1 MQNYLKL
8 WRIPI
13 KIIYKIHSF
22 ALQIYVMI
30 NPSAPGWI
38 EKFFIEQRTSGQSII
53 DSEEAF
59 YIRTR
64 ATGFIFG
71 HIVSF
76 DTIKPIPIT
85 ERLPEEISKIGM
97 LNTLYEM
104 YCLTKN
110 EKDENNFIAEA
121 VAFYNLLT
129 PKGFHPLQ
137 KILPSSSNS
146 SKLEKIIH
154 DRVQT
159 NEDLFSKNFSHVI
172 TNALLFVDVLAFK
185 KHLEKG
191 SLPEKYFNKIEAIVI
206 SIISLSLKSKT
217 GISVHD
223 DLLLKLFESSVR
235 YNKFSSAKIITI
247 DDLDLS
253 YLSNDLEKF
262 YMLDLAGISL
272 WSDEKV
278 ENEERYFLYKL
289 GEKLTIKEYFI
300 TESIHFIND
309 FIVKYK
315 KEIPYFNNSNP
326 VKHFYDQTTDN
337 VAVLIHRNKNRFIKE
352 LSQSKELMHLLAKS
366 THKELDKEEKKKVKT
381 QLLDIC
387 KTVPSLTIFLLP
399 GGSLLLPILI
409 KFIPQL
415 LPSAFNEN
423 EERDPSP

>member
-1 MQNYLKL
+1 
-8 WRIPI
+8 
-13 KIIYKIHSF
+13 
-22 ALQIYVMI
+22 MI

-38 EKFFIEQRTSGQSII
+38 EKFFIEQKVAEHPFVLTA
-53 DSEEAF
+53 EEF
-59 YIRTR
+59 YSSTR

-76 DTIKPIPIT
+76 DTGKPIPIKG
-85 ERLPEEISKIGM
+85 LHPEEISKIGM
-97 LNTLYEM
+97 LNTLYKM
-104 YCLTKN
+104 YCLAKQDTDPN
-110 EKDENNFIAEA
+110 QFIAEA

-129 PKGFHPLQ
+129 PKGFNPLQ
-137 KILPSSSNS
+137 KMLPSSSNL

-191 SLPEKYFNKIEAIVI
+191 SLPEKYFNRIEDIVI
-206 SIISLSLKSKT
+206 SIVSLSLKSKT
-217 GISVHD
+217 GVSVHD
-223 DLLLKLFESSVR
+223 ELLQKLFESSVR
-235 YNKFSSAKIITI
+235 YNKFSNKGIKTI
-247 DDLDLS
+247 EDLDLS

-262 YMLDLAGISL
+262 YLIDLAGVSL

-278 ENEERYFLYKL
+278 ENEERYFLFKL
-289 GEKLTIKEYFI
+289 GEKLEISESFTIGSI
-300 TESIHFIND
+300 TFIND
-309 FIVKYK
+309 FIVRYK

-326 VKHFYDQTTDN
+326 VKNFYDHTTES
-337 VAVLIHRNKNRFIKE
+337 VQILINRNKKRLIKE
-352 LSQSKELMHLLAKS
+352 VSQSKELMHLLAKS
-366 THKELDKEEKKKVKT
+366 THKELDKDEKKKIKV

-387 KTVPSLTIFLLP
+387 KSVPSLTIFLLP
-399 GGSLLLPILI
+399 GGGLLLPILI

-423 EERDPSP
+423 EERE

>member
-1 MQNYLKL
+1 
-8 WRIPI
+8 
-13 KIIYKIHSF
+13 
-22 ALQIYVMI
+22 MI

-38 EKFFIEQRTSGQSII
+38 DKFFVEQKVAKSDLSLN
-53 DSEEAF
+53 EVEF

-76 DTIKPIPIT
+76 DVPSPISIT
-85 ERLPEEISKIGM
+85 DRLPEEISKIGM
-97 LNTLYEM
+97 LNTLYGM

-110 EKDENNFIAEA
+110 DTDANHFIAEA
-121 VAFYNLLT
+121 VVFYDLLI
-129 PKGFHPLQ
+129 PKGFNPLE
-137 KILPSSSNS
+137 KILPSSSES

-159 NEDLFSKNFSHVI
+159 NEDLFSKSFSHVI

-185 KHLEKG
+185 KYLEKG
-191 SLPEKYFNKIEAIVI
+191 SLPEKYFNKIEDIVI

-223 DLLLKLFESSVR
+223 DLLAKLFESSVR
-235 YNKFSSAKIITI
+235 YNKFSSSKIVTI

-262 YMLDLAGISL
+262 YVLDLAGISL

-289 GEKLTIKEYFI
+289 GEKLAI
-300 TESIHFIND
+300 TESFITKSIDFIND

-315 KEIPYFNNSNP
+315 NQIPYFNNSNP
-326 VKHFYDQTTDN
+326 VKNFYDHTTES
-337 VAVLIHRNKNRFIKE
+337 VQILINRNKKRLVKE
-352 LSQSKELMHLLAKS
+352 LSQSKELMQLLAKS
-366 THKELDKEEKKKVKT
+366 THKELDKEEKKKIKV

-387 KTVPSLTIFLLP
+387 KSVPSLTIFLLP
-399 GGSLLLPILI
+399 GGALLLPILI

-423 EERDPSP
+423 EERESE

>member
-1 MQNYLKL
+1 
-8 WRIPI
+8 
-13 KIIYKIHSF
+13 
-22 ALQIYVMI
+22 MI
-30 NPSAPGWI
+30 NPSVHGWI
-38 EKFFIEQRTSGQSII
+38 DKFFAEQKIAQS
-53 DSEEAF
+53 SLSLNEAEF
-59 YIRTR
+59 YSRTR
-64 ATGFIFG
+64 STGFILG

-76 DTIKPIPIT
+76 DTTKPIPIT

-110 EKDENNFIAEA
+110 NTDENHFITEA

-129 PKGFHPLQ
+129 PKGFNPLQ
-137 KILPSSSNS
+137 KILPSSSES

-154 DRVQT
+154 ERVQT

-191 SLPEKYFNKIEAIVI
+191 SLPEKYFNKIEDVVI

-235 YNKFSSAKIITI
+235 YNKFSDKGIKNIE
-247 DDLDLS
+247 DLDLS

-262 YMLDLAGISL
+262 YMIDLAGISL

-289 GEKLTIKEYFI
+289 GEKLTVKESFI
-300 TESIHFIND
+300 TESIAFIND
-309 FIVKYK
+309 FIIKYK

-326 VKHFYDQTTDN
+326 VKNFYEHTTDN
-337 VAVLIHRNKNRFIKE
+337 VVVLIKRNKGRFIKE
-352 LSQSKELMHLLAKS
+352 LSQSKELMQLLAKS
-366 THKELDKEEKKKVKT
+366 THKELDKDEKKKIKT

-423 EERDPSP
+423 EERDPNP

>member
-1 MQNYLKL
+1 
-8 WRIPI
+8 
-13 KIIYKIHSF
+13 
-22 ALQIYVMI
+22 MI

-38 EKFFIEQRTSGQSII
+38 DKFFVEQKI
-53 DSEEAF
+53 DQFYRNLNEAEF
-59 YIRTR
+59 YLRTR

-76 DTIKPIPIT
+76 DTANLIPIT
-85 ERLPEEISKIGM
+85 DRLPDEISKIGM

-110 EKDENNFIAEA
+110 DIEPNNFITEA

-129 PKGFHPLQ
+129 PKGFNPLH
-137 KILPSSSNS
+137 KMLSSSSDS

-185 KHLEKG
+185 KHLERG
-191 SLPEKYFNKIEAIVI
+191 SLPEKYFNKIEDVVI

-235 YNKFSSAKIITI
+235 YNKFSNTKIVTI
-247 DDLDLS
+247 EDLDLS
-253 YLSNDLEKF
+253 YLTNDLEKF
-262 YMLDLAGISL
+262 YMVDLAGISL

-289 GEKLTIKEYFI
+289 GEKLVVKDLFI
-300 TESIHFIND
+300 TESIVFINN

-315 KEIPYFNNSNP
+315 NEIPYFNNSNP
-326 VKHFYDQTTDN
+326 VKNFYDQTTDN
-337 VAVLIHRNKNRFIKE
+337 VVVLINRNKKRFVKE
-352 LSQSKELMHLLAKS
+352 LSQSKELMQLLAKS
-366 THKELDKEEKKKVKT
+366 TRKELDKEEKKKVKT

-409 KFIPQL
+409 KFIPKL

-423 EERDPSP
+423 EERE

>member
-1 MQNYLKL
+1 
-8 WRIPI
+8 
-13 KIIYKIHSF
+13 
-22 ALQIYVMI
+22 MI

-38 EKFFIEQRTSGQSII
+38 EKFFIEQKTSGQPLM

-64 ATGFIFG
+64 DTGFIFG

-76 DTIKPIPIT
+76 DTVKPIPIT

-110 EKDENNFIAEA
+110 NDSPDYFIAEA

-129 PKGFHPLQ
+129 PKGFNPLQ
-137 KILPSSSNS
+137 KMLPSSSDS
-146 SKLEKIIH
+146 SKLEKIIYN
-154 DRVQT
+154 RVQT
-159 NEDLFSKNFSHVI
+159 NDDLFSKKFSHVI
-172 TNALLFVDVLAFK
+172 TNALLFVDILAFK
-185 KHLEKG
+185 KYLEKG
-191 SLPEKYFNKIEAIVI
+191 SLPEKYFTKIEDIVI
-206 SIISLSLKSKT
+206 SIISISLKSKT

-223 DLLLKLFESSVR
+223 ELLAKLFESSVR
-235 YNKFSSAKIITI
+235 YNKFSNTKIKSI

-253 YLSNDLEKF
+253 YLTNDLEKF
-262 YMLDLAGISL
+262 YMVDLAGISL

-289 GEKLTIKEYFI
+289 GDKLNITEIFI
-300 TESIHFIND
+300 TKSIDFIND
-309 FIVKYK
+309 FILKYK

-326 VKHFYDQTTDN
+326 VKNFYDHTTES
-337 VAVLIHRNKNRFIKE
+337 VQILINRNKKRLVKE

-366 THKELDKEEKKKVKT
+366 THKELDKEEKKKIKV

-387 KTVPSLTIFLLP
+387 KSVPSLTIFLLP
-399 GGSLLLPILI
+399 GGALLLPILI

-423 EERDPSP
+423 EERDPTP

>member
-1 MQNYLKL
+1 
-8 WRIPI
+8 
-13 KIIYKIHSF
+13 
-22 ALQIYVMI
+22 MI
-30 NPSAPGWI
+30 NPSTPGWI
-38 EKFFIEQRTSGQSII
+38 DKFFAEQKTTESFLPWDETR
-53 DSEEAF
+53 F

-71 HIVSF
+71 HIISF
-76 DTIKPIPIT
+76 DTINPIPIT

-104 YCLTKN
+104 YCLTKKDTN
-110 EKDENNFIAEA
+110 EQNFITEA

-129 PKGFHPLQ
+129 PKGFNPLQ
-137 KILPSSSNS
+137 KILPSSSDS

-191 SLPEKYFNKIEAIVI
+191 SLPEKYFNRIEDIVI
-206 SIISLSLKSKT
+206 SIVSLSLKSKT

-223 DLLLKLFESSVR
+223 DLLQKLFESSVR
-235 YNKFSSAKIITI
+235 YNKFATKGISTI
-247 DDLDLS
+247 DAIDLS

-262 YMLDLAGISL
+262 YMIDLAGISL

-289 GEKLTIKEYFI
+289 SEKLEIAETFT
-300 TESIHFIND
+300 TESIDFIND

-315 KEIPYFNNSNP
+315 NEIPYFNNSNP
-326 VKHFYDQTTDN
+326 VKNFYDHTTES
-337 VAVLIHRNKNRFIKE
+337 VQVLINRNKKRLVKE
-352 LSQSKELMHLLAKS
+352 LSESKELMQLLAKS
-366 THKELDKEEKKKVKT
+366 THKELDKEEKKKIKT

-387 KTVPSLTIFLLP
+387 KSVPSLTIFLLP
-399 GGSLLLPILI
+399 GGALLLPILI

-415 LPSAFNEN
+415 LPSSFNEN
-423 EERDPSP
+423 EERDDSNS

>member
-1 MQNYLKL
+1 
-8 WRIPI
+8 
-13 KIIYKIHSF
+13 
-22 ALQIYVMI
+22 MI

-38 EKFFIEQRTSGQSII
+38 EKFFIEQKTSGEFAM
-53 DSEEAF
+53 DTEEAF
-59 YIRTR
+59 YARTR

-71 HIVSF
+71 HIISF
-76 DTIKPIPIT
+76 DTTKPIPIT
-85 ERLPEEISKIGM
+85 DRLPEEISKIGM

-110 EKDENNFIAEA
+110 DKDENHFISEA

-129 PKGFHPLQ
+129 PKGFNPLQ

-159 NEDLFSKNFSHVI
+159 NEDMFSKSFSHVI

-185 KHLEKG
+185 KYLEKG
-191 SLPEKYFNKIEAIVI
+191 SFPEKYFNKIEDIVI

-223 DLLLKLFESSVR
+223 DLLQKLFESSVR
-235 YNKFSSAKIITI
+235 YNKFSNAKIKTTG
-247 DDLDLS
+247 DLDLS

-262 YMLDLAGISL
+262 YIIDLAGISL
-272 WSDEKV
+272 WSDAKV
-278 ENEERYFLYKL
+278 ENEERYFLFKL
-289 GEKLTIKEYFI
+289 GEKLDIAEVFTI
-300 TESIHFIND
+300 ESINFINN

-315 KEIPYFNNSNP
+315 NEIPYFNNSNP
-326 VKHFYDQTTDN
+326 VKNFYDHTTES
-337 VAVLIHRNKNRFIKE
+337 VQILINRNKKRLIRE
-352 LSQSKELMHLLAKS
+352 VSQSKELMHLLAKS
-366 THKELDKEEKKKVKT
+366 THKDLDKDEKKKIKI

-423 EERDPSP
+423 EEREWNSDAE